1 MTTVQSASLF
11 QSDVSSSAKAKTLM
25 SRNRCVAILGILAT
39 TVAGQFGLKAGTC
52 TINVTANS
60 QVIDGFGFSTAWSG
74 VMSSAQAD
82 LLFGTGSG
90 QLGFSLLR
98 CRIDPNRSWANET
111 ANASAA
117 HARGAKV
124 MGTPWTPPAN
134 MKNNNSLI
142 CGDLLSSQYGNF
154 ANHLRDAANTIVLDW
169 VSMQNEPNFCPN
181 PGYESCLP
189 TASEMTT
196 WCANNAPTVGKP
208 IIVAETVQFNDPVT
222 DTILNNS
229 TAASHVSII
238 AGHFY
243 GGGNSVH
250 QNALNHGKHVWETE
264 HFINGTDIG
273 TAMTVAKEI
282 SDAMNNQFSA
292 YFWWWI
298 SQGDP
303 ASFIN
308 GTTVD
313 KRGWAMGQFARFVR
327 PGKNRCSSTYNPTS
341 NIFVT
346 AYHNSGI
353 VVVALNTGGSSVS
366 QTFTFQ
372 NASGITTLL
381 VHRTS
386 SSQNMASIANATVS
400 NNSFTYTLPAQ
411 SITTFHQF

>member
-1 MTTVQSASLF
+1 V
-11 QSDVSSSAKAKTLM
+11 VRK
-25 SRNRCVAILGILAT
+25 RCIAILGVLAA

-60 QVIDGFGFSTAWSG
+60 QVIDGFGFSTAWCP

-111 ANASAA
+111 GNASAA

-124 MGTPWTPPAN
+124 MGTAWTPPAS
-134 MKNNNSLI
+134 MKNNGSLI
-142 CGDLLSSQYGNF
+142 CGDLLSSQYGNY
-154 ANHLRDAANTIVLDW
+154 ANHLRDAANAINLDW
-169 VSMQNEPNFCPN
+169 VSMQNEPDFCPN

-189 TASEMTT
+189 TPGEMTT

-208 IIVAETVQFNDPVT
+208 IIVPEAVNFNDSIS
-222 DTILNNS
+222 DTILNNG
-229 TAASHVSII
+229 TAASHVSIV

-243 GGGNSVH
+243 GGGNRVH
-250 QNALNHGKHVWETE
+250 SNALSKGKHVWETE

-298 SQGDP
+298 QPNDA

-346 AYHNSGI
+346 AYHNGGI

-372 NASGITTLL
+372 NASGVTTML

-386 SSQNMASIANATVS
+386 SSQNMAQLSNVSVANNT
-400 NNSFTYTLPAQ
+400 FTTTLPAQ

>member
-1 MTTVQSASLF
+1 MKIGKFPTSLAGIVITCVTFAASVTV
-11 QSDVSSSAKAKTLM
+11 
-25 SRNRCVAILGILAT
+25 R
-39 TVAGQFGLKAGTC
+39 AGTC
-52 TINVTANS
+52 TINVTGNS
-60 QVIDGFGFSTAWSG
+60 QTIDGFGFSTAWCPAL
-74 VMSSAQAD
+74 SSAQAD
-82 LLFGTGSG
+82 VLFGTGNG

-98 CRIDPNRSWANET
+98 CRIDPNRSWSTEA

-124 MGTPWTPPAN
+124 MGTAWTPPAN

-142 CGDLLSSQYGNF
+142 CGDLLSSQYGNY
-154 ANHLRDAANTIVLDW
+154 ANHLRDAANTIGLDW
-169 VSMQNEPNFCPN
+169 VSMQNEPDFCPN

-189 TASEMTT
+189 SASEMAT

-208 IIVAETVQFNDPVT
+208 IIVPEAVQFNDT
-222 DTILNNS
+222 ISDTILNNA
-229 TAASHVSII
+229 TAASHVSIV

-243 GGGNSVH
+243 GGGNRVH
-250 QNALNHGKHVWETE
+250 SNAISKGKHVWETE

-273 TAMTVAKEI
+273 TALTVAKEV

-292 YFWWWI
+292 YLWWWI
-298 SQGDP
+298 APGDA
-303 ASFIN
+303 ASFIQ

-313 KRGWAMGQFARFVR
+313 KRGYALAQFAHWVR
-327 PGKNRCSSTYNPTS
+327 PGKTRCSSTYNPTS
-341 NIFVT
+341 GIFVT
-346 AYHNSGI
+346 AYHNGGI
-353 VVVALNTGGSSVS
+353 VVVALNTSGTSVS

-372 NASGITTLL
+372 NASGITTFL

-386 SSQNMASIANATVS
+386 SSQNIASIANATVS

>member
-1 MTTVQSASLF
+1 MESKMKNIKHLVRQICGLAVCVVVAS
-11 QSDVSSSAKAKTLM
+11 SVTA
-25 SRNRCVAILGILAT
+25 R
-39 TVAGQFGLKAGTC
+39 AGTC

-60 QVIDGFGFSTAWSG
+60 QTIDGFGFSTAWCPI
-74 VMSSAQAD
+74 MSSAQAD
-82 LLFGTGSG
+82 ILFGTGNG

-111 ANASAA
+111 GNASAA

-124 MGTPWTPPAN
+124 FGTAWTPPAN

-142 CGDLLSSQYGNF
+142 CGDLLASQYGNY
-154 ANHLRDAANTIVLDW
+154 ANHLRDAANTIGLDW
-169 VSMQNEPNFCPN
+169 VSMQNEPDFCPS

-189 TASEMTT
+189 TAAEMAT

-208 IIVAETVQFNDPVT
+208 IIVPEAVNFNNAIS

-229 TAASHVSII
+229 TAASHVSIV

-250 QNALNHGKHVWETE
+250 QNAINHGKHVWETE

-292 YFWWWI
+292 YSWWWI
-298 SQGDP
+298 APGDA
-303 ASFIN
+303 ASFIQ

-313 KRGWAMGQFARFVR
+313 KRGYAMGQFAHWVR
-327 PGKNRCSSTYNPTS
+327 PGKARCSSTYNPTS
-341 NIFVT
+341 GIFVT
-346 AYHNSGI
+346 AYHNGGI
-353 VVVALNTGGSSVS
+353 VVVALNTSGSSVN

-372 NASGITTLL
+372 NASGVTSLL
-381 VHRTS
+381 AHRTS
-386 SSQNMASIANATVS
+386 SSQNLASITTATVA
-400 NNSFTYTLPAQ
+400 NNTFTYTLPAQ

>member
-1 MTTVQSASLF
+1 MKMSNCPSRLLSILLACSTTALLPAAS
-11 QSDVSSSAKAKTLM
+11 
-25 SRNRCVAILGILAT
+25 R
-39 TVAGQFGLKAGTC
+39 AGTC
-52 TINVTANS
+52 TINVTANQ
-60 QVIDGFGFSTAWSG
+60 QVIDGFGFSTAWCP

-82 LLFGTGSG
+82 VLFGTGNG

-111 ANASAA
+111 GNASAA

-124 MGTPWTPPAN
+124 MGTAWTPPAN
-134 MKNNNSLI
+134 MKNNNNLI
-142 CGDLLSSQYGNF
+142 CGDLLASQYGNY
-154 ANHLRDAANTIVLDW
+154 ANHLRDAANAIGLDW
-169 VSMQNEPNFCPN
+169 VSPQNEPDFCPN

-189 TASEMTT
+189 SSSEMTT
-196 WCANNAPTVGKP
+196 FCANNVTAVGKP
-208 IIVAETVQFNDPVT
+208 IIVPETVQFNDAYS
-222 DTILNNS
+222 DTILANS
-229 TAASHVSII
+229 TAASHVSIV

-243 GGGNSVH
+243 GGGNKVH

-273 TAMTVAKEI
+273 TAMTVAKEV
-282 SDAMNNQFSA
+282 SDALNNQFSA
-292 YFWWWI
+292 YLWWWI
-298 SQGDP
+298 QPNDP
-303 ASFIN
+303 ATFIN

-313 KRGWAMGQFARFVR
+313 KRGYALGQFAHWVR
-327 PGKNRCSSTYNPTS
+327 PGKNRCTATYNPTS
-341 NIFVT
+341 GIFVT

-353 VVVALNTGGSSVS
+353 VVVALNTSGSSVS

-386 SSQNMASIANATVS
+386 SSQNMAQLSNVSVANNT
-400 NNSFTYTLPAQ
+400 FTITLPAQ